1 MKSGSG
7 PSSKKNCRK
16 GVIMDQTCMVM
27 LAALSV
33 SSASLAAV
41 LALFWNLKK
50 ATTALGK
57 RLVQD
62 RKETVSAVELL
73 RSTMKRLE
81 TEVAEG
87 RKEIG
92 QLPVLSAT
100 QPSRTS
106 INISKRTQA
115 LRLHQRGEPLE
126 RIAAVL
132 GIPRSELE
140 LLVKLQNTARYTA
153 GASA

>member
-1 MKSGSG
+1 
-7 PSSKKNCRK
+7 
-16 GVIMDQTCMVM
+16 
-27 LAALSV
+27 
-33 SSASLAAV
+33 
-41 LALFWNLKK
+41 
-50 ATTALGK
+50 
-57 RLVQD
+57 
-62 RKETVSAVELL
+62 
-73 RSTMKRLE
+73 MKRLE

-87 RKEIG
+87 RKEIE
-92 QLPVLSAT
+92 QLPVLSAS

-140 LLVKLQNTARYTA
+140 LLVKLRTTARYTA